1 MFAIS
6 ERVSPWRARC
16 WARSVGRVTRISPF
30 SCLTSISRE
39 TRSSRS
45 PRGPA
50 TRTTVGSI
58 VTVTPVGP
66 GMVFWPMRDMELPDL
81 GDDLAADALLAGV
94 VAGHHAVRRGQD
106 RGPHAPEDLR
116 DVLGVDV
123 RALAGPRDAPQARDH
138 RRAVARVLQA
148 DDDLLAG
155 VPGDAGLRVVALDIP
170 LLGEDA
176 RHLGLEPRRGDLD
189 LLVGGHDAVADAG
202 QEVGDGIGHGH
213 RSTTYQELLVM
224 PGM

>member
-6 ERVSPWRARC
+6 ERVSPCRARC
-16 WARSVGRVTRISPF
+16 SARSVGRVTRISPF

-58 VTVTPVGP
+58 VTVQPVGT
-66 GMVFWPMRDMELPDL
+66 GMGFLPMRDMELPDL

-106 RGPHAPEDLR
+106 RGPHAAQALG
-116 DVLGVDV
+116 DVLRVDGG
-123 RALAGPRDAPQARDH
+123 ALARARDAPQPGDH
-138 RRAVARVLQA
+138 RRAFARVLET

-155 VPGDAGLRVVALDIP
+155 VVR
-170 LLGEDA
+170 DA
-176 RHLGLEPRRGDLD
+176 R
-189 LLVGGHDAVADAG
+189 
-202 QEVGDGIGHGH
+202 
-213 RSTTYQELLVM
+213 
-224 PGM
+224 